1 MLYHDRWLRFNFKG
15 FLSKK
20 LFLWKHLLSS
30 LSTSA
35 DDSFWTGVQMEEQD
49 GKTSAPA
56 VSIQREETLILIDF
70 RNQSSPLSCSTV
82 KYHKTLP
89 ILLSPLLPIC
99 DNITESLPKSKW
111 SARPMGNG
119 VVCVSLKVGYYPVC
133 PHLSSCPAAI
143 SILHRSSN
151 ICLLC
156 HHMEYSSTLHK
167 ASCQRLC
174 WKK

>member
-1 MLYHDRWLRFNFKG
+1 MTDGYSLIVKVFFKNTV
-15 FLSKK
+15 
-20 LFLWKHLLSS
+20 LWKHLLFS

-49 GKTSAPA
+49 GKTFAPA

-70 RNQSSPLSCSTV
+70 MNQSFPVSCGSV

-89 ILLSPLLPIC
+89 ILLSFLLPVC
-99 DNITESLPKSKW
+99 DSIIEYLPKSKW
-111 SARPMGNG
+111 GARPMGNWT
-119 VVCVSLKVGYYPVC
+119 VYVSLKVAYYTVF
-133 PHLSSCPAAI
+133 PHLCSCPVAI

-151 ICLLC
+151 ICLLF
-156 HHMEYSSTLHK
+156 HPVEYSTILHK

-174 WKK
+174 QKK